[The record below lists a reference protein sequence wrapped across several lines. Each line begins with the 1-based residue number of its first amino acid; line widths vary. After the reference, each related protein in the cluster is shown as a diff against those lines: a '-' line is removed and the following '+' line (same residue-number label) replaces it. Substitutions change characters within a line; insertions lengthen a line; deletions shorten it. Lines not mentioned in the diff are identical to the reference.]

1 MNLNEI
7 YRSITVK
14 IECNGMSGSGCLYQP
29 DSDDYS
35 YVFTAKHCLKGKEGQ
50 EKKFAIEDI
59 KISMHERRKIWNS
72 NFKVLDFK
80 LAEDGVDL
88 AVIVIE
94 KFTMKYSPKICKL
107 RDNISKGIKIYG
119 YPKAIEKELIPTQVL
134 TGEFI
139 QNIEGV
145 VEFKTNDNIHTYA
158 DDAKKY
164 LDGFSGCGIFIEVD
178 NELIL
183 TSIYT
188 SVKNQDV
195 AYSVLIGEC
204 ISEIDNLLQTSGLKK
219 LTEYTPQYKIN
230 LSKRYK
236 NLTEWEKLVTL
247 NSDNWVETENNR
259 ELIEYIKTH
268 LKENNENN
276 LLHIIGK
283 SGSGKTR
290 TAFQACYEDD
300 KLKHV
305 MYFEK
310 YGEIKEELKTYIKT
324 NNTNRYVLVI
334 DDVSLDEWQ
343 MLDREFISYN
353 NIRIISIGVVQ
364 SSDLHDRIGVK
375 VNKCPSDE
383 DMKLIINSNSDINDE
398 GIIEYIVNLCEND
411 LRLAIMFKDIIK
423 KDTDK
428 SILNKD
434 YMVTR
439 FTSVE
444 SILNRIIEQY
454 ASKIENISEFK
465 EIYMKL
471 CMFIDIGYKN
481 EFRNELESIERY
493 FNIEK
498 GKIDIVIDKA
508 QNCALGACKGEFFEP
523 APRAISQFIFE
534 EKSWHLIKNNLSS
547 FFEVLPEKLKKRFID
562 RTKDSKSTIQK
573 EVEKALAEWFRIEF
587 CEYDL
592 NLILDVEKAKI
603 FKSYTE
609 FSPKMGLNW
618 LKISIKN
625 ATKEE
630 IVNWSEYS
638 FGNDSRRYI
647 VWLCES
653 LSHFKEYFY
662 DCEEIL
668 FRLLQ
673 YETEKYI
680 TNNSTGVWKSL
691 FSLIGSNT
699 NLDFESRY
707 RLLLERLNKC
717 SIENLNTV
725 LEAIKLI
732 FEDKGMIILPPKVIG
747 RRIVP
752 TPWKVSNYKELLSL
766 RFNFINEFLIC
777 SECQDKD
784 KRNIIRNF
792 IINNLNVFIDN
803 GGLENIQKYIW
814 KEIDKSEIYILKNSI
829 EQYIYIKEKFNESV
843 NDKHRI
849 DKCYEWIDSI
859 NLNFNNDQI
868 YEFISKDY
876 WNRYHILGEEKLEK
890 EKKEIA
896 LKILK
901 DNVNLY
907 LYNELFES
915 EECNYTAILNL
926 AKKIGELDVEDKY
939 EKYIICMIE
948 KNKSNNFVKGYLL
961 GQVLRDK
968 NLKGTYKRSLDDNYL
983 IHTDF
988 VLDITIS
995 TDVSADGYKRILNCI
1010 NNNLNNINIL
1020 YNLQY
1025 IEWNDLL
1032 DESNK
1037 ATILEVIDLNL
1048 GYEQAINLVIHLNHM
1063 WNRKGNKSMSDNRAK
1078 LVLKHLKNCVSEDIK
1093 FDIWNW
1099 YECIKTI
1106 PGTYINKVIEL
1117 LVLGLEKSGINT
1129 YMINEYSLQLLSEV
1143 AKSHSNLVMEMLGK
1157 KLIKDN
1163 NRIVYIKSYK
1173 LLFESIKINDV
1184 KSWINRNGIEGA
1196 RAIARHMSSPKLIG
1210 NGAVDIPVL
1219 TEWLLEN
1226 YGYDDI
1232 LFSEFISGRHSLE
1245 VVDIDEIIRNHDELI
1260 EKISPYLSHRLNRVQ
1275 EWAKYEIKYVSNF
1288 KKEEEIIMS
1297 RQRRER

>member
-29 DSDDYS
+29 DSDEYS
-35 YVFTAKHCLKGKEGQ
+35 YVFTAKHCLEGKEGQ
-50 EKKFAIEDI
+50 EKLFTIEDI
-59 KISMHERRKIWNS
+59 KISIHERRKIWKS
-72 NFKVLDFK
+72 DFKVLDFK
-80 LAEDGVDL
+80 LAEDGIDL

-94 KFTMKYSPKICKL
+94 KFNMKYSPKICRL
-107 RDNISKGIKIYG
+107 RDNISQDIKIYG
-119 YPKAIEKELIPTQVL
+119 YPKAIEKELIPTQIL

-164 LDGFSGCGIFIEVD
+164 LDGFSGCGIFVEVD

-204 ISEIDNLLQTSGLKK
+204 ISEIDNLLETSGLKK
-219 LTEYTPQYKIN
+219 LTEYTPEYKIN

-236 NLTEWEKLVTL
+236 DLTEWEKLVTL

-290 TAFQACYEDD
+290 TAFQACYEDNE
-300 KLKHV
+300 LKHV

-310 YGEIKEELKTYIKT
+310 YGEVKEELKNYIKT
-324 NNTNRYVLVI
+324 NKTNRYILVI

-364 SSDLHDRIGVK
+364 SSDLQDRIGVK
-375 VNKCPSDE
+375 VNKSPSDE

-398 GIIEYIVNLCEND
+398 EIIEYIVNLSKND

-423 KDTDK
+423 KDNDK
-428 SILNKD
+428 STLNKD
-434 YMVTR
+434 YMVNR
-439 FTSVE
+439 FISVE
-444 SILNRIIEQY
+444 SIFNRIIEQY
-454 ASKIENISEFK
+454 SSKIENISEFK

-562 RTKDSKSTIQK
+562 RTKDSNSTIQK
-573 EVEKALAEWFRIEF
+573 EVEEALAEWFRREF
-587 CEYDL
+587 WEYDL

-609 FSPKMGLNW
+609 FSPAMGLNW

-625 ATKEE
+625 STEE
-630 IVNWSEYS
+630 SIVNWSNYL

-707 RLLLERLNKC
+707 RLLLKRLNKC
-717 SIENLNTV
+717 PIENLNTV

-732 FEDKGMIILPPKVIG
+732 FDDRGMIILPPKVIG

-752 TPWKVSNYKELLSL
+752 MPWKVSSYEELFNLRLNFVKE
-766 RFNFINEFLIC
+766 FIIC
-777 SECQDKD
+777 LKSQEKD
-784 KRNIIRNF
+784 KRNIIRKF
-792 IINNLNVFIDN
+792 IINNLNIFIDN
-803 GGLENIQKYIW
+803 GALEDIQNYIYE
-814 KEIDKSEIYILKNSI
+814 EIDESEIYMLKNSI
-829 EQYIYIKEKFNESV
+829 EQYIYIKEKINEPIKY
-843 NDKHRI
+843 KHYI
-849 DKCYEWIDSI
+849 DKCHEWIDSI
-859 NLNFNNDQI
+859 NLNFDNDQI

-890 EKKEIA
+890 EQKEIA

-915 EECNYTAILNL
+915 TECNYTSILNL
-926 AKKIGELDVEDKY
+926 AKKIGELDIENKY

-968 NLKGTYKRSLDDNYL
+968 NLKGTYKKSLDNNYL

-988 VLDITIS
+988 ILDITIS
-995 TDVSADGYKRILNCI
+995 TDISIDGYKRILKCI
-1010 NNNLNNINIL
+1010 NNSLNNVNIL

-1025 IEWNDLL
+1025 IEWKNLL
-1032 DESNK
+1032 DENNK
-1037 ATILEVIDLNL
+1037 TTILEVIDSNIGKDQASNL
-1048 GYEQAINLVIHLNHM
+1048 IIHLNHM
-1063 WNRKGNKSMSDNRAK
+1063 WNRKGDKSISDNRSK
-1078 LVLKHLKNCVSEDIK
+1078 LVLKHLKNCISEDIQ
-1093 FDIWNW
+1093 FDEWNW

-1106 PGTYINKVIEL
+1106 PNSYINEVIEL
-1117 LVLGLEKSGINT
+1117 LVLGLVVSGKNV
-1129 YMINEYSLQLLSEV
+1129 YMINEYSLKLLRKVS
-1143 AKSHSNLVMEMLGK
+1143 KSHSNLVMEALGEK
-1157 KLIKDN
+1157 IMEDN
-1163 NRIVYIKSYK
+1163 NIIVHIKSYK
-1173 LLFESIKINDV
+1173 SLFESLEINEV
-1184 KSWINRNGIEGA
+1184 KSWITRNGIEGA
-1196 RAIARHMSSPKLIG
+1196 RAIARHLNSPKLLGDG
-1210 NGAVDIPVL
+1210 NIEIPVL
-1219 TEWLLEN
+1219 TEWVLGN

-1232 LFSEFISGRHSLE
+1232 LFKEFILGRHSLE
-1245 VVDIDEIIRNHDELI
+1245 VVDIDEMIRNHDELI

-1275 EWAKYEIKYVSNF
+1275 EWAKYEIEYVSKF
-1288 KKEEEIIMS
+1288 KENNEIIKN
-1297 RQRRER
+1297 RQRREH